1 MHPKELVVVLAIA
14 LIVFTVARPVARAY
28 MSDADFVRRRNVWL
42 FLTVCAFLSPD
53 FWIYACIAAVTCAWA
68 GKRDSNPA
76 AFFLMAF
83 AIIPPVD
90 FYIPV
95 VGINTLFSLN
105 QARILSL
112 LVMLPLAVRLFA
124 RNEGGIARRL
134 TLIDVLLVAYI
145 TLQVVL
151 VTPFESFTNT
161 LRRSFLFGIDTL
173 IVYYAFSR
181 SMTHRRAI
189 VDVMGTFTLACL
201 IYGSIAIFEWLKG
214 WLLYEQ
220 VPAGW
225 GLSVAGAFLMR
236 GEDLRA
242 QASAGHSL
250 TLGYILTIG
259 FGLWLYLRGAVAS
272 RKVRFLATTV
282 LCVAIYASHAR
293 GPWLTAVVIF
303 FLYLVISPVG
313 RTMFLKSTTL
323 ALVAAGLLAATP
335 IGQRIIDTLPF
346 IGTVDQE
353 NVIYRRRLAEESWRL
368 VLQNPLFGDPLVASR
383 MEDLR
388 QGQGIIDLMNA
399 YAAVALFTGLVGL
412 SMFVGFFLLATG
424 RTYACQRRLQG
435 AFPDIAGIGA
445 ALVVCMLGSLFFMAT
460 AGIDWVEYV
469 LLGCMAGYASAFSMS
484 RGTMASAATV
494 NPVGMG
500 ASPHAVGKPQ

>member
-14 LIVFTVARPVARAY
+14 LIVFAVARPIARAY

-42 FLTVCAFLSPD
+42 FLTACAFLSPS
-53 FWIYACIAAVTCAWA
+53 FWIYAGVAAVTCWWA
-68 GKRDSNPA
+68 GRRDSNPA
-76 AFFLMAF
+76 AFFLIAF

-95 VGINTLFSLN
+95 IGINTLFSLN

-112 LVMLPLAVRLFA
+112 LVMLPLALRLFL

-161 LRRSFLFGIDTL
+161 LRRSFLFGVDTL

-189 VDVMGTFTLACL
+189 VDAMATFSLACI
-201 IYGSIAIFEWLKG
+201 IYGSIAIFEWAKG
-214 WLLYEQ
+214 WLLYQGVSE
-220 VPAGW
+220 GW
-225 GLSVAGAFLMR
+225 GMSVAGSFLMR
-236 GEDLRA
+236 GQDLRA

-250 TLGYILTIG
+250 TLGYTLTIG
-259 FGLWLYLRGAVAS
+259 FGLWLYVRSAVKSRALR
-272 RKVRFLATTV
+272 FATTA
-282 LCVAIYASHAR
+282 LFCLAIYAAHAR
-293 GPWLTAVVIF
+293 GPWLTAVVIY
-303 FLYLVISPVG
+303 FLYLAISPAG
-313 RTMFLKSTTL
+313 RSMFLKSATV
-323 ALVAAGLLAATP
+323 ALVTAGILAATP
-335 IGQRIIDTLPF
+335 IGQRVIDTLPF

-368 VLQNPLFGDPLVASR
+368 VMQNPLFGDPFVASR

-412 SMFVGFFLLATG
+412 ALFVGFFLVGTA
-424 RTYACQRRLQG
+424 RTYACQRRLQSVSPEVASMG
-435 AFPDIAGIGA
+435 AT
-445 ALVVCMLGSLFFMAT
+445 LVACMLGSLFFMAT
-460 AGIDWVEYV
+460 ASIDWVEYV
-469 LLGCMAGYASAFSMS
+469 LLACMAGYISAFSISS
-484 RGTMASAATV
+484 RRMTGLA
-494 NPVGMG
+494 PVEPDG
-500 ASPHAVGKPQ
+500 ARAQPFAVGTSR